1 MARFD
6 FVQMDVFSR
15 EPGMGNALAVVLR
28 GHTLSDRAMQS
39 LARWMRLPETTF
51 TGPADDTG
59 KAPASCYAIRMFAP
73 DKEVPFA
80 GHPSVGTAAAL
91 LDADLL
97 TPDADGLV
105 WQQGLAGLL
114 PLRVEHLQNPN
125 QRVISLRNPP
135 ANEIEGGAVTHRDQ
149 LTAATTGLAP
159 GAMAPVLAEG
169 GRRWWLVQAASEA
182 ALRQWSPAWD
192 GIVELAVASGS
203 MGICAFA
210 FADDADSGYQ
220 VVTRALVGHPQPF
233 EDAASGAANAILA
246 SILFRH
252 AAEHLPATGYIV
264 SQGREIGYDAQLYL
278 SPGADGAIWSGG
290 QTRTAIRGSIDWDAA
305 AP

>member
-15 EPGMGNALAVVLR
+15 EPGMGNALAVVLQ

-51 TGPADDTG
+51 TGPAIDTG
-59 KAPASCYAIRMFAP
+59 KPSASCYAIRMFAP
-73 DKEVPFA
+73 DKEVAFA

-91 LDADLL
+91 LDAGLL

-114 PLRVEHLQNPN
+114 PLRVENPQDPE

-135 ANEIEGGAVTHRDQ
+135 ANEIEGAADTHKD
-149 LTAATTGLAP
+149 LVAAATAQLAL
-159 GAMAPVLAEG
+159 GEIAPILAEG

-182 ALRQWSPAWD
+182 ELRQWSPAWE
-192 GIVELAVASGS
+192 GIAALADAGNS

-210 FADDADSGYQ
+210 FADDANSDYQ
-220 VVTRALVGHPQPF
+220 VVTRALVGHPAPF

-246 SILFRH
+246 SMLFRH
-252 AAEHLPATGYIV
+252 APDRLPADGYIV
-264 SQGREIGYDAQLYL
+264 SQGREIGYDARLYL
-278 SPGADGAIWSGG
+278 SPGAEGAIWSGG
-290 QTRTAIRGSIDWDAA
+290 QTRTAIRGSIDWEAA

>member
-114 PLRVEHLQNPN
+114 PLSEAT
-125 QRVISLRNPP
+125 PP
-135 ANEIEGGAVTHRDQ
+135 TCFGNA
-149 LTAATTGLAP
+149 
-159 GAMAPVLAEG
+159 
-169 GRRWWLVQAASEA
+169 GRRTRPRSQCTT
-182 ALRQWSPAWD
+182 SPRP
-192 GIVELAVASGS
+192 S
-203 MGICAFA
+203 
-210 FADDADSGYQ
+210 
-220 VVTRALVGHPQPF
+220 RK
-233 EDAASGAANAILA
+233 
-246 SILFRH
+246 
-252 AAEHLPATGYIV
+252 
-264 SQGREIGYDAQLYL
+264 
-278 SPGADGAIWSGG
+278 
-290 QTRTAIRGSIDWDAA
+290 
-305 AP
+305 